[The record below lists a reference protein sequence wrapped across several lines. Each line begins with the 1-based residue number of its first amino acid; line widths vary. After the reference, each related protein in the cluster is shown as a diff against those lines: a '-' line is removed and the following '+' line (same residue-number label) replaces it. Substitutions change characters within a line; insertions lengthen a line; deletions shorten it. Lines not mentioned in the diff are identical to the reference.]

1 MISSMWPL
9 ISSRTSFRRP
19 LAKSAKWA
27 SLWRRCNFRS
37 SIVASS
43 LPLPRAF
50 LAGGGAAF
58 SEAAFAA
65 ALAPALTAEA
75 AGPAF
80 GRASSLAS
88 GAGRLDWGVG
98 GLRWA
103 DSRSSLPLSC
113 SFSLA
118 SCSAAFFL
126 VSCSFSMASC
136 SAAFFLANHASMPAS
151 TASAV
156 STCPAG
162 VTRPAR
168 AQALN
173 VAQLRSMSPNLS
185 AAISKAFTTSE
196 MRIVRFR
203 GGFTGTAGSAT
214 GTCLW
219 TSIGR

>member
-43 LPLPRAF
+43 LESLPRAF
-50 LAGGGAAF
+50 FAGGGAAF

-65 ALAPALTAEA
+65 ALEPALPAEA

-80 GRASSLAS
+80 GRAT

-103 DSRSSLPLSC
+103 DSRSSLPFSC

-118 SCSAAFFL
+118 SCSAAFSL
-126 VSCSFSMASC
+126 ASCSFSMASC

-214 GTCLW
+214 DTCLW